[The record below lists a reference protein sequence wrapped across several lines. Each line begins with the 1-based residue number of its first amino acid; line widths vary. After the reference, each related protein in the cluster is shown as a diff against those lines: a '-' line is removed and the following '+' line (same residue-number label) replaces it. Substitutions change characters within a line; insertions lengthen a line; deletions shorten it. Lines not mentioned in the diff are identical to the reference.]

1 MSFTTAV
8 KMHLLES
15 QKFDTAFN
23 HGAGCTFA
31 ASIAAN
37 LANGKSPLEAVQL
50 AKHSLPAQLKRQ
62 MNEHVGVVRH
72 GAYNSVEKSTS

>member
-1 MSFTTAV
+1 
-8 KMHLLES
+8 MHLLES

-37 LANGKSPLEAVQL
+37 LANGKSPLKAVQL
-50 AKHSLPAQLKRQ
+50 AKAFVTSAIKNGWQ

-72 GAYNSVEKSTS
+72 GAYNSVEKIDVVDKVLN